1 MSGEYRFSHL
11 PMPRPKNFQQ
21 IGGRLTGE
29 VVQSYMES
37 YEQRFLEGITHYGVD
52 VLDISRNQS
61 GEWFVK
67 IREHDSLMEEI
78 LQFDKIVLCTGVSI
92 EGSPSL

>member
-11 PMPRPKNFQQ
+11 PMPRPKNSLQ

-37 YEQRFLEGITHYGVD
+37 YEQRFLQGITLYGVD

-67 IREHDSLMEEI
+67 IREHDSLTEI
-78 LQFDKIVLCTGVSI
+78 LQFDKIVLCTGVSVDC
-92 EGSPSL
+92 SPNL